1 MKSAGR
7 ICGDENDVL
16 YNNSGEKERVQKSAQ
31 THSIDFFFFFF
42 LHQKGKPVLTGA
54 VRVSF
59 GSTSLPS
66 DVDKV
71 LQFL

>member
-1 MKSAGR
+1 VAMK
-7 ICGDENDVL
+7 
-16 YNNSGEKERVQKSAQ
+16 
-31 THSIDFFFFFF
+31 TMFFITILVRKREYRKVCKHIQLTFFFF